1 VLRKS
6 YLLVPMMPTPNG
18 PLHLGHIA
26 GPYLKLDVLRRY
38 LLGEGHTVAMV
49 SSTDAF
55 DAYVKSTANAEGV
68 TSQAVAARYHREIRT
83 DFERLSI
90 FFDLFVDPASAEEVD
105 GFSTVHRSL
114 VRELQLRG
122 AVIQT
127 DVALADKD
135 GRILEAFE
143 VEGDCGCCGKSIVG
157 YSCEAC
163 GFSNGA
169 GDVIRPRQR
178 DGTQAFLVA
187 RRGLALKKA
196 EHNKITA
203 TIEGYSLPQPFL
215 ETAQVIVAR
224 SHLLLTAPGAFGV
237 CRYEPYDAPLYNTYF
252 GHAIFAGMIAKR
264 SNNAFE
270 GAFSTLSDII
280 TVTSLG
286 IDNCVDIPASAA
298 MALAVEGRRPFDH
311 CLGNFFLD
319 LNGKKFSTSRNHA
332 IFVAGL
338 SNRVSCDSLRFY
350 LALISPET
358 GVENFDVDDYVR
370 FHNDVF
376 CGELMKSAT
385 NLALRAKTVGA
396 ADKLKE
402 LPTQSYALNCT
413 SLLQPALFSLQGYAR
428 LLLKEWRA
436 MADVSHAE
444 APLYLAGLLSAAEP
458 LIPKLCHRLQRF
470 ADGDDEVGVIERIN
484 RNDLPL
490 GRR

>member
-38 LLGEGHTVAMV
+38 LLAEGHTVAMV

-55 DAYVKSTANAEGV
+55 DAYVKSTASTEGV
-68 TSQAVAARYHREIRT
+68 TSQAVAARYYREIRA

-90 FFDLFVDPASAEEVD
+90 VFDAFVDPASAEEVD
-105 GFSTVHRSL
+105 EFSAVHRSL
-114 VRELQLRG
+114 VRELQLRE
-122 AVIQT
+122 AVVQT

-143 VEGDCGCCGKSIVG
+143 FEGDCGCCGKSIVG

-178 DGTQAFLVA
+178 DGTPAFLVT

-203 TIEGYSLPQPFL
+203 TIEGYGLPQPFL

-252 GHAIFAGMIAKR
+252 GHAIFASMIAKR
-264 SNNAFE
+264 GNNAFE
-270 GAFSTLSDII
+270 GAFSTVSDII

-298 MALAVEGRRPFDH
+298 MALAVEGRPFDH

-319 LNGKKFSTSRNHA
+319 LDGKKFSTSRNHA

-338 SNRVSCDSLRFY
+338 SDRVTCDSLRFY

-376 CGELMKSAT
+376 CGELLKLAT
-385 NLALRAKTVGA
+385 SLALRARAVGA
-396 ADKLKE
+396 AIKRGE
-402 LPTQSYALNCT
+402 LRAQDYALNCT
-413 SLLQPALFSLQGYAR
+413 SLLQPALFSLKGYAR

-436 MADVSHAE
+436 MSDIRHADAHFYFA
-444 APLYLAGLLSAAEP
+444 ALLAAAGPLTPTLG
-458 LIPKLCHRLQRF
+458 HRLQRF
-470 ADGDDEVGVIERIN
+470 ADGDNEIGAIELIN